1 MKLEKVKTFV
11 KEHKKELAIGAG
23 CLVVGGV
30 VFFITKKK
38 PKIAGILNTIRSYK
52 LTKFDVTENLVGNGV
67 YEVSSSNPNR
77 YWDVW
82 MENTPLS
89 KLGEIG
95 EGLATISDVD
105 AERGISGV
113 VNVYLKETEN

>member
-11 KEHKKELAIGAG
+11 KEHKKEFAIGAG
-23 CLVVGGV
+23 CLVVGSV
-30 VFFITKKK
+30 IFFITKKK
-38 PKIAGILNTIRSYK
+38 PKITETLNTIRSYG
-52 LTKFDVTENLVGNGV
+52 LTKFDVTENLVSKGV
-67 YEVSSSNPNR
+67 YEVSSSNPSR

-82 MENTPLS
+82 MKNAPLS

-95 EGLATISDVD
+95 EELARIPDVD

-113 VNVYLKETEN
+113 VNIYIKNEN